1 MPTLVAELADFA
13 HHHHRHG
20 LPEAVRRRAELAL
33 LDTYGCIVAGAAT
46 GSARAVAGHL
56 AEQHP
61 GRTLRELPR
70 QDAALWLGTAAHA
83 HDYDDAQLPTMVHP
97 STVAVPTALANSRSN
112 SLSNSRSTD
121 STSLLRAA
129 ALGAETALRTG
140 AAALDGA
147 DSALFERGLHMTSL
161 CGTLGAAVT
170 AGLLRGLDPERLAHA
185 LAIATSL
192 ACGLLE
198 ANRTGGTV
206 KPVHAGWAAAA
217 GTTAASLAAHGLT
230 GAPTA
235 LEGRFGYL
243 AAFVGPTARPEA
255 LTEELGERWHYLDT
269 VIKPY
274 PTNGFTHPAVELAV
288 LLRAEGI
295 GPDRIDSI
303 RLDLPGP
310 TLRTVAEPPEAKA
323 APPGGYAA
331 RFSAPF
337 AVAVALR
344 GGGGLGVALEDFPDA
359 AVHDPGLLALATRV
373 HCRAGARESAAFPGH
388 LGATLHA
395 VLRDGTTRTLH
406 VADTLGSPARPLTR
420 AQVEAKFA
428 ANTGRSASALPV
440 EPDALLAALEP
451 AFAAAA
457 APGTG
462 GELM

>member
-1 MPTLVAELADFA
+1 MPTLVTELAEFA
-13 HHHHRHG
+13 DHHHRRG
-20 LPEAVRRRAELAL
+20 LPEAVERRSALAL
-33 LDTYGCIVAGAAT
+33 LDTYGCIAAGAAT
-46 GSARAVAGHL
+46 DPARAVARHL
-56 AEQHP
+56 AEEHP
-61 GRTLRELPR
+61 GRPLRELPR

-97 STVAVPTALANSRSN
+97 GTVAVPTALANS
-112 SLSNSRSTD
+112 LSTESD
-121 STSLLRAA
+121 PLLRAA
-129 ALGAETALRTG
+129 ALGAETALRAG
-140 AAALDGA
+140 AAALDGT
-147 DSALFERGLHMTSL
+147 DSVLFERGLHMTSL

-170 AGLLRGLDPERLAHA
+170 AGLLRGLDPGRLAHA

-230 GAPTA
+230 GPPTA

-255 LTEELGERWHYLDT
+255 LTEGLGRRWLCLDT
-269 VIKPY
+269 VVKPY
-274 PTNGFTHPAVELAV
+274 PTNGFTHPAVELATR
-288 LLRAEGI
+288 LRAEGV
-295 GPDRIDSI
+295 GPDRIESI
-303 RLDLPGP
+303 RLDLPAP
-310 TLRTVAEPPEAKA
+310 TLRTVAEPPAAKA
-323 APPGGYAA
+323 APADGYAA

-344 GGGGLGVALEDFPDA
+344 GGGGLGVALEDLPDA
-359 AVHDPGLLALATRV
+359 AVRDPALLALAARV
-373 HCRAGARESAAFPGH
+373 HCRPGARESAAFPAH

-428 ANTGRSASALPV
+428 ANTGRSAAALPV
-440 EPDALLAALEP
+440 GPQALLAALEP
-451 AFAAAA
+451 AFTAAA
-457 APGTG
+457 APPPAGN
-462 GELM
+462 